1 MKKLSYRRREYLDRR
16 ARLIGLRSSDRRAID
31 RRAVGPSQPGT
42 PRRRVTDS
50 LTITAPD
57 AFELADDRNRSAVFA
72 FFDRICAALQG
83 GLRVKIGFG
92 STSEL
97 HPCGTLVLMANI
109 EEWMTRFPGKL
120 SCDYPKDEVVE
131 QLFQHVGL
139 LAKFGHTPRREISSE
154 RVAFWHFYSGL
165 TADPSAFL
173 DLTLSIIDEIDHP
186 NAPLFADC
194 LNEAICN
201 TVGHAYKECSSTDVP
216 EGLRKWWIFSQYK
229 GERYFVAI
237 YDIGDGIPR
246 TLRRK
251 PEWFEFLR
259 FRHYKDGSIL
269 RSAIATN
276 RTRTLQPERGKG
288 LPEMLEFSQSL
299 RAGGLSILSAKG
311 GFRYD
316 ADSGTMRHRKFSSS
330 LRGTLVQWAIPFRRE
345 LGNGNNELLTS

>member
-16 ARLIGLRSSDRRAID
+16 ARLLGLRVRDRRVA
-31 RRAVGPSQPGT
+31 GPSKPGT
-42 PRRRVTDS
+42 PRRRATDLVTV
-50 LTITAPD
+50 LAPGT
-57 AFELADDRNRSAVFA
+57 FELVADSNRAAVFD
-72 FFDRICAALQG
+72 FFARVRDALQSG
-83 GLRVKIGFG
+83 YRVKIGFG

-109 EEWMTRFPGKL
+109 EEWMTRFPDKL
-120 SCDYPKDEVVE
+120 SCDYPNDEVVE

-154 RVAFWHFYSGL
+154 RVAFWHFYSGS
-165 TADPSAFL
+165 TADPSTFV

-201 TVGHAYKECSSTDVP
+201 TVGHAYKECSESDVP
-216 EGLRKWWIFSQYK
+216 GPLRKWWIFSQYK
-229 GERYFVAI
+229 AGRFFVAI

-251 PEWFEFLR
+251 PEWIEFLR
-259 FRHYKDGSIL
+259 IRHYKDGSIL

-299 RAGGLSILSAKG
+299 KAGGLSILSAKG

-316 ADSGTMRHRKFSSS
+316 AGTEAMRHRKFSLP
-330 LRGTLVQWAIPFRRE
+330 LRGTLVQWAIPFRKE
-345 LGNGNNELLTS
+345 PGNGNNELFNS